1 VRPIMA
7 PRSRPSL
14 QHVFIPP
21 KIRAYF
27 DLKVGDLLKFDVV
40 ENKILV
46 RVVEKGGIAIATEFI
61 LKRLPTSSPQHNMVI
76 YTVVDQ
82 VYGLEVYLILIL
94 RFSGNLYSN
103 HHFG

>member
-1 VRPIMA
+1 MEENVRPIMA

-40 ENKILV
+40 ENRIV
-46 RVVEKGGIAIATEFI
+46 IRVVNKGNRND
-61 LKRLPTSSPQHNMVI
+61 L
-76 YTVVDQ
+76 
-82 VYGLEVYLILIL
+82 
-94 RFSGNLYSN
+94 
-103 HHFG
+103 

>member
-1 VRPIMA
+1 MMQFEMEENVRPIMA

-40 ENKILV
+40 ENRIIIKIV
-46 RVVEKGGIAIATEFI
+46 RKEK
-61 LKRLPTSSPQHNMVI
+61 
-76 YTVVDQ
+76 
-82 VYGLEVYLILIL
+82 
-94 RFSGNLYSN
+94 
-103 HHFG
+103 